1 MTVTTSTLD
10 STLGPITSRRLV
22 DRVSKAHDASH
33 YLLTPQAV
41 VTARSVDDVARTLA
55 AARADGVPVTFR
67 SGGTSLSGQ
76 ALSDGILLD
85 TRTHFRGVEVLDGG
99 ERVRCQPGATL
110 RSVNGHLARHRRR
123 LGPDPASEIACTVG
137 GVVANNSSMRGKI
150 PAVAVFS
157 ALGVAMVG

>member
-55 AARADGVPVTFR
+55 AGRSDGVPVTFR
-67 SGGTSLSGQ
+67 HFHEWPPR
-76 ALSDGILLD
+76 
-85 TRTHFRGVEVLDGG
+85 TRQPRLRERGVPG
-99 ERVRCQPGATL
+99 EGAVVEPVPAPG
-110 RSVNGHLARHRRR
+110 
-123 LGPDPASEIACTVG
+123 P
-137 GVVANNSSMRGKI
+137 
-150 PAVAVFS
+150 
-157 ALGVAMVG
+157 

>member
-55 AARADGVPVTFR
+55 AAR
-67 SGGTSLSGQ
+67 
-76 ALSDGILLD
+76 SDGEKSMP
-85 TRTHFRGVEVLDGG
+85 R
-99 ERVRCQPGATL
+99 PY
-110 RSVNGHLARHRRR
+110 RR
-123 LGPDPASEIACTVG
+123 
-137 GVVANNSSMRGKI
+137 
-150 PAVAVFS
+150 
-157 ALGVAMVG
+157 